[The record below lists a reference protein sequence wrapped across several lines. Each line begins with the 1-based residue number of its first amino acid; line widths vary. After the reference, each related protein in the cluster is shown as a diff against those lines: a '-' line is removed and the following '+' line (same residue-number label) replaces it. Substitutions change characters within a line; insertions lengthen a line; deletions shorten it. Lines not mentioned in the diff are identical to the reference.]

1 MGVTVKSKIDD
12 FRKVF
17 CGKIKI
23 FTNPMK
29 NIDKK

>member
-12 FRKVF
+12 FRKL
-17 CGKIKI
+17 CQGKIKI

>member
-12 FRKVF
+12 FVSFFRVKL
-17 CGKIKI
+17 KI